1 MAPGSVCPAQPME
14 CCFNEGQ
21 SHYRTLKT
29 TACSHLASEVGGSQG
44 FLLLVGDEKR
54 HRGRPEKQERGM
66 SCRDLWEGA
75 CWPLL

>member
-21 SHYRTLKT
+21 SHCRSLKT
-29 TACSHLASEVGGSQG
+29 TDCSHLASEVGGSQG

-54 HRGRPEKQERGM
+54 HRGRPEKRRRE
-66 SCRDLWEGA
+66 
-75 CWPLL
+75 